1 METLRLGT
9 FFWLQYPDEK
19 AKRIWDADKGADTK
33 VNEGKA
39 ILAQAKAR
47 ADEAKANTERK
58 AEEVRLRAEESKAKI
73 ARKAKKSKARAA
85 ESESQ
90 KQFMLQM
97 AAMMGKIAEKL

>member
-1 METLRLGT
+1 M
-9 FFWLQYPDEK
+9 
-19 AKRIWDADKGADTK
+19 
-33 VNEGKA
+33 
-39 ILAQAKAR
+39 
-47 ADEAKANTERK
+47 
-58 AEEVRLRAEESKAKI
+58 RAEESKAKI